1 MEILRVVCIAAV
13 IVAVFYVVAL
23 ETQLPVSNDA
33 LFVGLCILG
42 AGALASGGSGG
53 GKGN

>member
-1 MEILRVVCIAAV
+1 MEILRVVCIAAA
-13 IVAVFYVVAL
+13 IVVVFYVVAL

-42 AGALASGGSGG
+42 AGVLVSDSGG